1 MSAFAP
7 GASSSPTATFLFS
20 ARSSL
25 ASISGPASEFVPESK
40 TTSWSP
46 SAIAI
51 STDFGSDSDKISISS
66 CSTNASTDTGTTI
79 GNCHG
84 PFGRTSRKGA
94 ETTTVTTSSPFPQQ
108 RLPSPSWTMPSATT
122 AATTGGGDGAIV
134 KTRNRMEATTGD
146 GVQTQLL
153 DWNSTTT
160 SLFNLDSQ
168 SQRSRR
174 SQLDHHQ
181 PMLSARACEPQLVPG
196 FDRDRVHDWNLK
208 THHGPWAH
216 VWQDLPPPPSPH
228 YDLDNEACRRP
239 STSKSHHFHFRWPKR
254 NSSATQDDFLPLPA
268 QGRISSESAMTIIG
282 RRSSFDRDTLKGDM
296 QGHDQEEL
304 QKEQQQQQQQQQ
316 QQERNQQQPGDIT
329 ANMTKQEFE
338 ALPLTIQRKYFS
350 SLERLRFAQLPPT
363 NTSQPSF
370 AVVSAP
376 TRHTDTETST
386 SFTTTDLD
394 SVTLS
399 SLKKRRR
406 RASRIVSEQAASR
419 LTRRSSRRPSF
430 YATLPDK
437 IKRQHLTSEEQIVV
451 ARLRR
456 HNIKLTSPNDTV
468 RRSGRRASNVAIPE
482 SLYSPTLVPPRPQT
496 METHESRPWMP
507 EAVQKG
513 SDSFYDSFRWLE
525 EDDELDLR
533 LHLDD
538 YHANLRQELPPP
550 TKSRRPSFRRHLS
563 ITKVPFGR
571 SSISS
576 GRPGTTHAT
585 TPTSPAYPPSSS
597 PLANPTV
604 HVRRKSRALSLISP
618 KQSPKDATTG
628 SDPAAAHYQDPEARQ
643 KLKLYLASPLK
654 FDEAV
659 QYGFPSTEG
668 AVKEM
673 KTSEDDV
680 IVPKMQEKPRTFLAD
695 DKSSIYSDEMSA
707 AETDSPKTPHAFEKP
722 AVRPLR
728 VPIDS
733 EGPDKPVDEGS
744 VGAPSS
750 REMTLRMTLTRP
762 DLRANE
768 DQIYG
773 WQHKGP
779 MASRKST
786 SNALRDEFDPVSCAR
801 EGNSKESF
809 ERQFAAMDQWQAQVN
824 DRGVMKRFWHKVR
837 RAP

>member
-1 MSAFAP
+1 M
-7 GASSSPTATFLFS
+7 G
-20 ARSSL
+20 
-25 ASISGPASEFVPESK
+25 VP
-40 TTSWSP
+40 P
-46 SAIAI
+46 S
-51 STDFGSDSDKISISS
+51 
-66 CSTNASTDTGTTI
+66 
-79 GNCHG
+79 
-84 PFGRTSRKGA
+84 
-94 ETTTVTTSSPFPQQ
+94 
-108 RLPSPSWTMPSATT
+108 
-122 AATTGGGDGAIV
+122 
-134 KTRNRMEATTGD
+134 
-146 GVQTQLL
+146 
-153 DWNSTTT
+153 
-160 SLFNLDSQ
+160 
-168 SQRSRR
+168 RSRL
-174 SQLDHHQ
+174 QH
-181 PMLSARACEPQLVPG
+181 
-196 FDRDRVHDWNLK
+196 
-208 THHGPWAH
+208 
-216 VWQDLPPPPSPH
+216 
-228 YDLDNEACRRP
+228 
-239 STSKSHHFHFRWPKR
+239 SHTP
-254 NSSATQDDFLPLPA
+254 
-268 QGRISSESAMTIIG
+268 
-282 RRSSFDRDTLKGDM
+282 
-296 QGHDQEEL
+296 
-304 QKEQQQQQQQQQ
+304 
-316 QQERNQQQPGDIT
+316 
-329 ANMTKQEFE
+329 
-338 ALPLTIQRKYFS
+338 YFS

-376 TRHTDTETST
+376 TRHTDTDTETST
-386 SFTTTDLD
+386 NVTATDLD
-394 SVTLS
+394 GVTLS
-399 SLKKRRR
+399 SLKDRRR
-406 RASRIVSEQAASR
+406 RTSRIASEQAASR

-456 HNIKLTSPNDTV
+456 HNIKLTSPKDTV

-482 SLYSPTLVPPRPQT
+482 SLCSLTLVPPRPQT
-496 METHESRPWMP
+496 METHESRPWIP

-513 SDSFYDSFRWLE
+513 TDSFYDSFRWLE

-585 TPTSPAYPPSSS
+585 TPTTPAFPPSSS
-597 PLANPTV
+597 PLANQTG

-628 SDPAAAHYQDPEARQ
+628 FDPAAAHYQDPEARQ

-673 KTSEDDV
+673 KPSEDDV

-728 VPIDS
+728 VPMEL
-733 EGPDKPVDEGS
+733 EGPDKLVDEGS

-773 WQHKGP
+773 WQHKGL